1 MYEMPEAVGCL
12 TAMGNRFV
20 VGERPG
26 KLLIGLTFEG
36 FLFYASIVGAIV
48 GFVAYRVYLARRRVE
63 MWEQGHAP
71 GHESFLELPY
81 PRDLAFL
88 AAREV
93 LPRYYTLA
101 EIGDRERIVLGTKKV
116 WILRTDRVSVKVDP
130 TLQGCE
136 VIFARLGPLW
146 WRQKK
151 GVPGPEGQAFFDDL
165 VATLEQWKAARGHMA
180 GGHYASASGTAASS
194 EQDMAYPPAGSPA
207 QGFPAGMHSSD
218 RPHPEAAAP
227 PLAASGDA
235 TGYGYPAQT
244 S

>member
-1 MYEMPEAVGCL
+1 MLV
-12 TAMGNRFV
+12 
-20 VGERPG
+20 
-26 KLLIGLTFEG
+26 GLTFEG
-36 FLFYASIVGAIV
+36 FLFYASIIGAIV

-81 PRDLAFL
+81 PRDVAFL

-93 LPRYYTLA
+93 LPRHYTLA
-101 EIGDRERIVLGTKKV
+101 EIGDRERIILGTKKV
-116 WILRTDRVSVKVDP
+116 WGVRTDRVSVKVDP

-151 GVPGPEGQAFFDDL
+151 GVPGPEGQVFFDDL
-165 VATLEQWKAARGHMA
+165 LATLEQWRAARGQVA
-180 GGHYASASGTAASS
+180 GGDAASDSGTLAPSRQSAGYPHAA
-194 EQDMAYPPAGSPA
+194 SPA
-207 QGFPAGMHSSD
+207 QGLHSGVPPSGQ
-218 RPHPEAAAP
+218 PHPQAAP
-227 PLAASGDA
+227 PPVAALGDA
-235 TGYGYPAQT
+235 TSYGYPAQT